1 MLYIDMWLEWVV
13 RVVVVV
19 VRVVVVVVRVVVVVV
34 VRVVV
39 VVVKFWYLPDSGSRP
54 CLYLV

>member
-1 MLYIDMWLEWVV
+1 MLCH
-13 RVVVVV
+13 